1 MDLSLDKQAAQGYSS
16 GSQIARRLTESWLER
31 SGFCPNCGSPLTR
44 VPNNSPVL
52 DFVCHGCHEEYEL
65 KSKRA
70 VKLPGRVNDGAY
82 SAMMQKIQSGTLPNF
97 FFMAYTR
104 DWTVRHLIAVP
115 RRLMLPEMVVA
126 RPALGPQARR
136 AGWVGCLLDLS
147 ALPEVGKVP
156 LVTSGQPQNPAQVQQ
171 AWRAS
176 VGLGSE
182 LRKSDGWLLS
192 LLRCLDTL
200 PDEEFALADAYAFE
214 NQLAAAFPDNN
225 NVRPKIR
232 QQLQLL
238 RNLGALD
245 FLGHGRYRWRNRNAA
260 HHR

>member
-1 MDLSLDKQAAQGYSS
+1 M
-16 GSQIARRLTESWLER
+16 
-31 SGFCPNCGSPLTR
+31 
-44 VPNNSPVL
+44 L
-52 DFVCHGCHEEYEL
+52 DFVCRQCDEEYEL

-82 SAMMQKIQSGTLPNF
+82 STMMQKIQSGTLPNF
-97 FFMAYTR
+97 FFMTYTR
-104 DWTVRHLIAVP
+104 ELKVGHLVAIP

-126 RPALGPQARR
+126 RPPLGPDARR
-136 AGWVGCLLDLS
+136 AGWVGCLIDLS
-147 ALPEVGKVP
+147 ALPEVGKVA
-156 LVTSGQPQNPAQVQQ
+156 LVTSGQPQDPVQVQQ
-171 AWRAS
+171 AWQAS

-182 LRKSDGWLLS
+182 LKRSDGWLLS

-200 PDEEFALADAYAFE
+200 PDDEFTLADAYVFE
-214 NQLAAAFPDNN
+214 GQLAAAFPDNR

-232 QQLQLL
+232 QQLQIL

-245 FLGHGRYRWRNRNAA
+245 FLGHGHYRWRNRNAL